1 MPQLSMY
8 RASVTVPLQILT
20 AQLDILNK
28 AAAHCAAKKIDEATL
43 INMRLFPDMFP
54 LARQIRVMTGMAL
67 AALRIAGVEL
77 PKFEDNE
84 TTFEQLK
91 ARISKVIDLLKGIK
105 PEQVDGSE
113 DRDVVLQMMAG
124 PKTFKSANYLL
135 GFAMPNFY
143 FHATTTY
150 NILRHCGVELG
161 KKDFMGD
168 YSGT

>member
-1 MPQLSMY
+1 MPLSMY
-8 RASVTVPLQILT
+8 RASVHVFLQILN
-20 AQLDILNK
+20 AQIAVLDK

-54 LARQIRVMTGMAL
+54 LHRQIRTMTGMAL
-67 AALRIAGVEL
+67 SAGRIAGVEL
-77 PKFEDNE
+77 PKFEDGE

-91 ARISKVIDLLKGIK
+91 ARITKTIDFLKGLK
-105 PEQVDGSE
+105 PEQIDGSE

-124 PKTFKSANYLL
+124 PKTFKAANYLL

-150 NILRHCGVELG
+150 DILRHAGVELG
-161 KKDFMGD
+161 KRDFTGD
-168 YSGT
+168 STNT